1 MHKNIYISFIHIAK
15 KQKESR
21 YLSIGEWIN
30 KVQYIWKMKYYPVN
44 KETSYQI
51 RKKKMIET

>member
-1 MHKNIYISFIHIAK
+1 MHKNIYISFIHIVK
-15 KQKESR
+15 KQKEPR
-21 YLSIGEWIN
+21 YLSTGEWIN

-51 RKKKMIET
+51 GKKKMIET